1 MSGKMKTKLLISL
14 ILLGLV
20 DVVIPIP
27 IVCIVLIY
35 VICEKPPWFRGMV
48 RDIYGD

>member
-1 MSGKMKTKLLISL
+1 MKTKLLISL
-14 ILLGLV
+14 VLMGLV

-35 VICEKPPWFRGMV
+35 VICRRPPWFPEMV
-48 RDIYGD
+48 QGVYAD